1 MLVGRSSSIIKVL
14 FSRAKDWKRQEKR
27 LNPLTRKDRL
37 SSARCFSV
45 GIQLSLF
52 LGVLSEVGPKMKELK
67 ENIKVRTYALIL
79 EGLVPSAP
87 PTIDLD
93 I

>member
-1 MLVGRSSSIIKVL
+1 GCVYAVQVPKTGKG
-14 FSRAKDWKRQEKR
+14 KKKR
-27 LNPLTRKDRL
+27 LNPLTRKDIL
-37 SSARCFSV
+37 SSARCFSM

-52 LGVLSEVGPKMKELK
+52 LGVLSPKMKELK

-87 PTIDLD
+87 PTIDLH